1 MNKRNC
7 KVDFATNTIII
18 SKRFR
23 ELASQKDTDEYKLM
37 KNLKEDFPSLS
48 VHTRTSKRKGNTS
61 AKITYR
67 KMMSYFEC
75 LPESESI
82 IKQFE
87 IVRKASKNYQGVL
100 NWFNESFPE
109 YGQIPR
115 FDSQGNLIY
124 EGNVIPFVLDT
135 SIDASKTN
143 VRAAAPQLAVAQE
156 VK

>member
-7 KVDFATNTIII
+7 KVDFATNTIMI

-37 KNLKEDFPSLS
+37 KNLKKDFPSMS
-48 VHTRTSKRKGNTS
+48 IHMRTSKRKGNAS

-75 LPESESI
+75 LPESETI

-87 IVRKASKNYQGVL
+87 IVRRASKNYQGVL

-109 YGQIPR
+109 YGQIPH
-115 FDSQGNLIY
+115 FDSQGNLMY
-124 EGNVIPFVLDT
+124 RSNVIPFVLDT
-135 SIDASKTN
+135 NAGASKEN
-143 VRAAAPQLAVAQE
+143 VRAAAPKLAVTQE
-156 VK
+156 K

>member
-7 KVDFATNTIII
+7 KVDFATNTIMI

-23 ELASQKDTDEYKLM
+23 ELASQKDTHEYKLM
-37 KNLKEDFPSLS
+37 KELKVDFPSMS
-48 VHTRTSKRKGNTS
+48 VQTRPSKRKGNAT

-87 IVRKASKNYQGVL
+87 IVRKASPNYQKVL

-115 FDSQGNLIY
+115 FDSQGNLLY
-124 EGNVIPFVLDT
+124 GSNVIPFVLDT
-135 SIDASKTN
+135 TKDTSKANESATS
-143 VRAAAPQLAVAQE
+143 PKLAVAQTN
-156 VK
+156 K

>member
-1 MNKRNC
+1 VNKRNY
-7 KVDFATNTIII
+7 KVDFVTNTIII

-23 ELASQKDTDEYKLM
+23 ELASQNDTNEYVKM
-37 KNLKEDFPSLS
+37 KELKADFPSMS
-48 VHTRTSKRKGNTS
+48 VHTRTSKRNGNTS

-75 LPESESI
+75 LPESETI

-87 IVRKASKNYQGVL
+87 IVRKASKNYQQVL

-115 FDSQGNLIY
+115 FDSQGNLLY
-124 EGNVIPFVLDT
+124 GSNVIPFVLDT
-135 SIDASKTN
+135 TADTSKVKESATS
-143 VRAAAPQLAVAQE
+143 PKLAVAQTN
-156 VK
+156 K